1 MQQDNAVKLSS
12 RRIEVMTLVKQG
24 KTNPEI
30 AGELRCSLNTITS
43 VRRMVRQEAA
53 GASWVP
59 REMTKKQKRIAAA
72 LTQGKS
78 NRWITSNLRCSGG
91 NIVDVRARMTAT
103 TATTTATKTAT
114 AKVTKTPATAKATK
128 APMRSTT
135 KTATAATTKAPA
147 ATTKAVKGEG
157 RGKKGETVVI
167 SRAYLEALE
176 IVTASFV
183 DALKHKSVIDVFL
196 STFKAR
202 A

>member
-30 AGELRCSLNTITS
+30 AGELRCSLNTNTS

-114 AKVTKTPATAKATK
+114 AKVTKTPATAKV
-128 APMRSTT
+128 T
-135 KTATAATTKAPA
+135 KTATAATTQAPA

>member
-103 TATTTATKTAT
+103 TVTTTATKTAT

-128 APMRSTT
+128 TATAATT
-135 KTATAATTKAPA
+135 KAPAATTKAPA

>member
-12 RRIEVMTLVKQG
+12 RRIEVMTLVKEG

-103 TATTTATKTAT
+103 AATTTATKTAT
-114 AKVTKTPATAKATK
+114 AKVTKTPATAKA
-128 APMRSTT
+128 T